1 MIILVFEFKNSSFRL
16 KWVLKNTKNRTPGTR
31 QCGYPHQG
39 KKRGEEKRR
48 KEERKRRR
56 KRISRAHSAIITC
69 L

>member
-1 MIILVFEFKNSSFRL
+1 MSTGIITSIAG
-16 KWVLKNTKNRTPGTR
+16 TGTR